1 MVEAVIWDFGGVLT
15 TSPFEAFTRF
25 ETERGLPADIIR
37 RTNAANHLENAWAKF
52 ERAEVD
58 IHAFDELFAT
68 ESRALGAEVRGKDV
82 LPLLSGDLRP
92 EMVEALKRVKARFK
106 TGCITNNLPANAI
119 GSHSGRSLYVA
130 EVMVL
135 FDHVIESA
143 KIGLRKPDP
152 RIYQMMVETL
162 KVEPEELRLS
172 RRPRRQPETRA
183 RDGHDHDQGTQ
194 RRAGDHR
201 TGSGNRADI
210 ALGGIPEF
218 AGSHD
223 QTALVLWR
231 ERRQNTPKSLNSEL
245 KPLGDIR
252 PSASIEAVESGL
264 AAQGYIAS
272 RQIAT
277 AVYLAQ
283 QIEKPI
289 LVEGPAGVGK
299 TELAKAIAAWRG
311 LKMIR
316 LQCYEGLDEAKA
328 LYEWKYAKQL
338 LYTQIL
344 KDKLGEVLGGAPT
357 LEAALNQLHDFGDV
371 FFSKEFVEPRPLL
384 QALEQPAGCVL
395 LIDEIDKSDAEFES
409 LLLEILSD
417 FQVTIPELGTV
428 VAVAAPTVILT
439 SNSERDLGDALK
451 RRCLHLHIGFPEQK
465 LEERIVE
472 SRVPGISQTLR
483 KQMVGFIHEIRTL
496 DLKKLPSVSETIDW
510 ARVLVLLQA
519 PELGHEIVKDTLNVL
534 LKYEADIEATMPQV
548 STFIA
553 KASRQNV
560 FG

>member
-1 MVEAVIWDFGGVLT
+1 M
-15 TSPFEAFTRF
+15 
-25 ETERGLPADIIR
+25 
-37 RTNAANHLENAWAKF
+37 
-52 ERAEVD
+52 AEQ
-58 IHAFDELFAT
+58 
-68 ESRALGAEVRGKDV
+68 
-82 LPLLSGDLRP
+82 
-92 EMVEALKRVKARFK
+92 KA
-106 TGCITNNLPANAI
+106 
-119 GSHSGRSLYVA
+119 S
-130 EVMVL
+130 
-135 FDHVIESA
+135 
-143 KIGLRKPDP
+143 
-152 RIYQMMVETL
+152 
-162 KVEPEELRLS
+162 
-172 RRPRRQPETRA
+172 
-183 RDGHDHDQGTQ
+183 
-194 RRAGDHR
+194 
-201 TGSGNRADI
+201 
-210 ALGGIPEF
+210 
-218 AGSHD
+218 
-223 QTALVLWR
+223 TA
-231 ERRQNTPKSLNSEL
+231 
-245 KPLGDIR
+245 
-252 PSASIEAVESGL
+252 IEAVESGL

-277 AVYLAQ
+277 AVYLSQ

-311 LKMIR
+311 MKMIR

-344 KDKLGEVLGGAPT
+344 KDKLGEVLGGAQT
-357 LEAALNQLHDFGDV
+357 LHEALNQLHDFGDV

-384 QALEQPAGCVL
+384 QALEQPGGCVL

-428 VAVAAPTVILT
+428 SAITPPTVILT

-451 RRCLHLHIGFPEQK
+451 RRCLHLHIGFPEQR

-472 SRVPGISQTLR
+472 SRVPNISQTLR
-483 KQMVGFIHEIRTL
+483 RQMVGFIHEIRSL

-519 PELGHEIVKDTLNVL
+519 TELDTEIVKDTLNVL
-534 LKYEADIEATMPQV
+534 LKYEADIEAAHPQIT
-548 STFIA
+548 TFIA
-553 KASRQNV
+553 KAARSNV